1 MRPGV
6 GAPARE
12 ALDRGRSLTKEL
24 RINDQIRIPAVRLI
38 GAAGEQLGVVPTP
51 RALQLAQDSGLDL
64 VEVAPSAQ
72 PPVAKIMNYG
82 KYRYEEQQREKEAK
96 KKQRAVNFKEIRI
109 SPKIDDHDFETKA
122 RAAERFLGEGD
133 KLKVTVRFRGRELA
147 HPELGRALLLKMG
160 ERLREFGALERAPI
174 LDGRQMTVVINP
186 IHRAAAKPEA
196 AKSS

>member
-1 MRPGV
+1 M
-6 GAPARE
+6 
-12 ALDRGRSLTKEL
+12 
-24 RINDQIRIPAVRLI
+24 
-38 GAAGEQLGVVPTP
+38 VPVP

-82 KYRYEEQQREKEAK
+82 KYRYEEQQKEKEAK
-96 KKQRAVNFKEIRI
+96 KKQRAVTFKEIRI

-122 RAAERFLGEGD
+122 RAGERFLAEGD

-160 ERLREFGALERAPI
+160 ERLREFGAAERLPI
-174 LDGRQMTVVINP
+174 LDGRQMVVIINP
-186 IHRAAAKPEA
+186 IHRPAVKAEP